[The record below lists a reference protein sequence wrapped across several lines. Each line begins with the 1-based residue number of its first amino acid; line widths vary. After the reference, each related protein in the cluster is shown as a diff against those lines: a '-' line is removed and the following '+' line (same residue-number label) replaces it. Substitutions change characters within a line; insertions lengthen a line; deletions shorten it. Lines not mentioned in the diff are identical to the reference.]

1 MKMADLNKHKQVHDD
16 KVANDQYIG
25 PDKPLN
31 TSTSWACLNRAR
43 KRMSYSIPGNTLGNS
58 FIQALNT
65 TEGTELFSVWE
76 LGDKELHKVILK
88 NVKDDWD
95 KDIKVINAPKGLGFE
110 VGNTITW
117 DRLKLRWLIT
127 WQDLAIDE
135 YFRGEMRLAT
145 HLLRWKN
152 SNGVIQEQWA
162 AIQGPVETRAKYE
175 QTRGSA
181 IVERQNDSV
190 EIWIGAKNKQA
201 IKSFKKFSRIMING
215 RSWEVQVRDDITN
228 DSVYRMTLIE
238 DYKNNEVDDV
248 INAIPLGEIDF
259 GKNEEEITET
269 NSVRIVGPS
278 KIREKIITEFYAVD
292 NSENI
297 ITDII
302 WDVQGAKS
310 FETTPDGKMTVIG
323 AKIGDIATITAS
335 SPTLGSNTITVKT
348 VSLFADLGMS

>member
-16 KVANDQYIG
+16 KVANDLYIG
-25 PDKPLN
+25 PDKSLN
-31 TSTSWACLNRAR
+31 TGTSWDCLNRAR
-43 KRMSYSIPGNTLGNS
+43 KRMSYSIPDNTLENS

-65 TEGTELFSVWE
+65 AEGTELFSVWE
-76 LGDKELHKVILK
+76 LGDKDLHKVILK
-88 NVKDDWD
+88 NAKDDWD
-95 KDIKVINAPKGLGFE
+95 KDTKLINAPKGLGFE
-110 VGNTITW
+110 VGNTVTW

-127 WQDLAIDE
+127 WQDLVINE

-145 HLLRWKN
+145 HMLTWKN
-152 SNGVIQEQWA
+152 SNGVIQKQWA

-175 QTRGSA
+175 QTQGNA
-181 IVERQNDSV
+181 IIERQNDSV
-190 EIWIGAKNKQA
+190 EIWIGAKDKQA
-201 IKSFKKFSRIMING
+201 ISSFKKFSRIMINE
-215 RSWEVQVRDDITN
+215 RSWEVQVRDDISN
-228 DSVYRMTLIE
+228 DSIYRMTLIE

-269 NSVRIVGPS
+269 NGIRIVGPS

-292 NSENI
+292 NLENI

-323 AKIGDIATITAS
+323 ANIGDTATITAH
-335 SPTLGSNTITVKT
+335 SPTLGANTITVKT
-348 VSLFADLGMS
+348 VSLFADLGTS